1 MKKALTLILALT
13 LALSLCACGGGDP
26 KPTGSG
32 NEPSAASSE
41 LNIFM
46 WGDYISETLISDF
59 EKANNCTVNLSYM
72 SDNADSITKLTAGA
86 GDSYDLIMTCDAY
99 MESLIKGGYLEQL
112 DHEQIP
118 NADANINEAYQSA
131 GDDPL

>member
-72 SDNADSITKLTAGA
+72 SDNADSITKLTGRRRR
-86 GDSYDLIMTCDAY
+86 
-99 MESLIKGGYLEQL
+99 QL
-112 DHEQIP
+112 
-118 NADANINEAYQSA
+118 
-131 GDDPL
+131 